1 MAIPAYSNQN
11 PHPTA
16 VIREIR
22 YMARNAMAFH
32 APIASWCLQVG
43 LIKGSPAMGG
53 VKYEITE
60 DGRLY
65 MEKYSDYDPKPEKSI
80 SRKAVMTTIQKAL
93 LQIFHRAKSEGRMR
107 LILNS
112 HSICI
117 KCNADCS
124 GTGVRADHRAGLGD
138 DQFRAIE
145 FRFHLFAEF
154 TRFIACLTMQNGE
167 VGF

>member
-1 MAIPAYSNQN
+1 MAILAYSNQN

-16 VIREIR
+16 VIREMR

-65 MEKYSDYDPKPEKSI
+65 MEKYSDYDPEPE
-80 SRKAVMTTIQKAL
+80 A
-93 LQIFHRAKSEGRMR
+93 
-107 LILNS
+107 
-112 HSICI
+112 
-117 KCNADCS
+117 
-124 GTGVRADHRAGLGD
+124 
-138 DQFRAIE
+138 
-145 FRFHLFAEF
+145 
-154 TRFIACLTMQNGE
+154 
-167 VGF
+167 